1 MSLAK
6 GLGST
11 FPHVPLSEFS
21 FIHKKTPPIGG
32 AKYLTDRSKINL
44 ITTNFKLTK
53 ESIMAILF
61 TKEEAM
67 KDLPFIE
74 DKAL

>member
-1 MSLAK
+1 MYGIFEQLQFSLSIT
-6 GLGST
+6 GPICLMLILGI
-11 FPHVPLSEFS
+11 FLKR
-21 FIHKKTPPIGG
+21 IQ
-32 AKYLTDRSKINL
+32 LINL

-67 KDLPFIE
+67 KDLP
-74 DKAL
+74 

>member
-1 MSLAK
+1 MAKPFSLWQLRPVLQP
-6 GLGST
+6 GLRLLGECSG
-11 FPHVPLSEFS
+11 VASAL
-21 FIHKKTPPIGG
+21 I
-32 AKYLTDRSKINL
+32 YL

>member
-1 MSLAK
+1 MVTTITMVFPAPKTKRFNFCHVLIN
-6 GLGST
+6 T
-11 FPHVPLSEFS
+11 FC
-21 FIHKKTPPIGG
+21 
-32 AKYLTDRSKINL
+32 NL